1 MHSNPMISARIA
13 WYGRALWTGKLM
25 KIEHGKTASTFW
37 NSAWKHLFSRVDK
50 PVPGRCTTCCSG
62 PFSCWPS
69 FNALLVS
76 WLLRSVVISLRT
88 PRRMWKC
95 GKMSTGRG
103 MPWLGNPHQVHCGW
117 SSFYFVKDCQG
128 MQRCIC
134 GSRDVSFQFS
144 SCLILFNFVLLII
157 VRLFCRNYL

>member
-25 KIEHGKTASTFW
+25 NIEHGKTASTFW

-50 PVPGRCTTCCSG
+50 PVPGRCTTGCSG

-76 WLLRSVVISLRT
+76 WLLRSVAISLRT

-103 MPWLGNPHQVHCGW
+103 MPLGNPHQVRGDMW
-117 SSFYFVKDCQG
+117 KTAI
-128 MQRCIC
+128 IC
-134 GSRDVSFQFS
+134 HPLPSLR
-144 SCLILFNFVLLII
+144 LII
-157 VRLFCRNYL
+157 VLLCKGLSRYAKNCKDASVGVAMCLFNSHHV

>member
-25 KIEHGKTASTFW
+25 NIEHGKTASTFW

-50 PVPGRCTTCCSG
+50 PVPGRCTTGCSG

-76 WLLRSVVISLRT
+76 WLLRSVAISLRT

-103 MPWLGNPHQVHCGW
+103 DTPWLGNPHQVHLPPIAFTAVDHRSTLSKGLL
-117 SSFYFVKDCQG
+117 
-128 MQRCIC
+128 
-134 GSRDVSFQFS
+134 SRYAKMIKVGVAM
-144 SCLILFNFVLLII
+144 CLFNSHHV
-157 VRLFCRNYL
+157 